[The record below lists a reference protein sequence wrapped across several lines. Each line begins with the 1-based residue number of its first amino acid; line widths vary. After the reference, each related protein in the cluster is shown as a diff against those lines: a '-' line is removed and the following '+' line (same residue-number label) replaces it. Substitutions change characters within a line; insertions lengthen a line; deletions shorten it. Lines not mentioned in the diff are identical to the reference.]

1 MRKIW
6 KALRA
11 IVALSIIII
20 IIMMPKHIDG
30 IECGTSQIPMAD
42 EALAS
47 PQATINDTPSIS
59 KQKALPEKTTI
70 SVPAPTPES
79 LPEKTTVPVPKQKPK
94 APRADE
100 RKSNTTHVKPVV
112 IGFGDGHIKQAALTF
127 DDGPDGRF
135 TPQILDILKKYNV
148 KATFFVIGRNAEKYP
163 EVLKRTS
170 DEGHVIGNHSW
181 DHKDFTKLTD
191 NDLYEEIHKTETLLD
206 RQLGSHSPLI
216 RMPYG
221 AFNDNIVNTIAALG
235 YYNIYWSVDTEDWSG
250 ISPPAIKKNIRS
262 ELRPSAIL
270 LMHSSGQS
278 KAISNTVKV
287 LPEIIEMLQKDG
299 YKLVTV
305 PELLK

>member
-11 IVALSIIII
+11 IVALSILIIT
-20 IIMMPKHIDG
+20 IMMPKHTDG
-30 IECGTSQIPMAD
+30 TEYGTSKIPMPD

-59 KQKALPEKTTI
+59 EP
-70 SVPAPTPES
+70 VPAVQPKPRPEPTSQPES
-79 LPEKTTVPVPKQKPK
+79 TPAPVSEPNPEMPSSAGNTGDI
-94 APRADE
+94 AP
-100 RKSNTTHVKPVV
+100 VKPVV
-112 IGFGDGHIKQAALTF
+112 IGFGNAHVKQAALTF

-148 KATFFVIGRNAEKYP
+148 KATFFVIGRNAQKYP
-163 EVLKRTS
+163 KVLERIS

-206 RQLGSHSPLI
+206 RQLGSHFPLI

-221 AFNDNIVNTIAALG
+221 AFNDNVVKDIAAQG

-250 ISPPAIKKNIRS
+250 ISPSAIKKNIRK
-262 ELRPSAIL
+262 ELRPGTIV

-287 LPEIIEMLQKDG
+287 LPEVIEMLQKGG